1 MKKSPLFV
9 LLIALLCSSLS
20 HTAYA
25 HALWIESSSTATP
38 KNTVQTVKV
47 FYGEY
52 EHGTKDLVKDWYADL
67 KALDLYVQHP
77 NGQSTR
83 LETHVADDHL
93 VASFTPEQDGLYL
106 IHTTHAASELGGQT
120 KYIFSASLPIVVGES
135 DLMITNPKEID
146 LLAFVSPRKNHL
158 NQPVDIFLL
167 DKGNIPEPANV
178 TVISAEGWAKTFK
191 TDATGKVSFSPLWK
205 GMYVVET
212 SKYQPQEGVWNDKP
226 HTHVWQSATTI
237 FYVH

>member
-9 LLIALLCSSLS
+9 LLIALLCCSLS

-25 HALWIESSSTATP
+25 HALWIESSSTAAH
-38 KNTVQTVKV
+38 KNAVQTVKV

-67 KALDLYVQHP
+67 KALELYVQHP

-83 LETHVADDHL
+83 LETLVADDHL

-106 IHTTHAASELGGQT
+106 IHTTHAAGELGGQT
-120 KYIFSASLPIVVGES
+120 KYIFSASLPIALGES

-146 LLAFVSPRKNHL
+146 LLAFVSPRENHL
-158 NQPVDIFLL
+158 NQPVDIYLL

>member
-1 MKKSPLFV
+1 MKQFPLFV

-20 HTAYA
+20 QTADA
-25 HALWIESSSTATP
+25 HALWIESSSPSAQ
-38 KNTVQTVKV
+38 KNTAQTVKV

-67 KALDLYVQHP
+67 RALELYIQHP

-93 VASFTPEQDGLYL
+93 SASFTPEQDGLYL
-106 IHTTHAASELGGQT
+106 IHTTHAASELGGKT
-120 KYIFSASLPIVVGES
+120 KYVFSASLPVVVGES

-146 LLAFVSPRKNHL
+146 LLAFVPPRENHL
-158 NQPVDIFLL
+158 DQTVDIYIL
-167 DKGNIPEPANV
+167 DRGNIPESANV

-191 TDATGKVSFSPLWK
+191 TDADGKVSFPPLWK
-205 GMYVVET
+205 GIYVVET
-212 SKYQPQEGVWNDKP
+212 SKYTLEEGVWNNKP

-237 FYVH
+237 FHVH